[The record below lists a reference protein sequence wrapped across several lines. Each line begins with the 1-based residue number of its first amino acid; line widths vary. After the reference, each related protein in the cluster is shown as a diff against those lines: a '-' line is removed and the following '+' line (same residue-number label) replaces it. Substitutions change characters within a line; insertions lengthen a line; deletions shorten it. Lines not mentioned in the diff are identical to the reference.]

1 MQQLHLFKAKPGS
14 RKPKRGGRRCL
25 GCYSQLNPEEFPPE
39 RLAHDGRGPFCF
51 ACLQASKTIQP
62 EPVDLVAK
70 AKQHWT
76 EI

>member
-1 MQQLHLFKAKPGS
+1 
-14 RKPKRGGRRCL
+14 L

-51 ACLQASKTIQP
+51 SCLQASKTIQP

>member
-1 MQQLHLFKAKPGS
+1 MGSLCAQLGVERPTQSGVKSPNYGAAHCRPNRL
-14 RKPKRGGRRCL
+14 RRQAILDTDDC
-25 GCYSQLNPEEFPPE
+25 
-39 RLAHDGRGPFCF
+39 D
-51 ACLQASKTIQP
+51 LQASKTIQP